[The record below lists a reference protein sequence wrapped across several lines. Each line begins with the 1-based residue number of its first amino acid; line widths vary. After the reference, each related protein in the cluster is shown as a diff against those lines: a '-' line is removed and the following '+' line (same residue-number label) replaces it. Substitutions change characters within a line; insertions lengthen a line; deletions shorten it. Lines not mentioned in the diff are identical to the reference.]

1 MLREPGTPAPEPP
14 PGLASRIDRS
24 LVALIIPGD
33 GESLFF
39 VGSGTLVR
47 LGGVELVFT
56 AAHNLVDDERKALY
70 PRELV
75 TVHAPPRHL
84 FLPLTVGGGAPS
96 IARIHVPGPP
106 DNEGDIWPDVAVLE
120 LTTDAILRSERE
132 PFEAGSLGSFPS
144 TLHSDDAWV
153 AGFPIASVD
162 AKNPQF
168 AFTPQL
174 VRVVTFPGAR
184 HSKEPAEGR
193 GVHVLLGGPAFS
205 HSLRQDVDMPHPH
218 GMSGGPL
225 AVGADLASLLLVGLA
240 TRYHRSR
247 QDEWCEPTVEAVRL
261 LIDHE
266 NEAVRD
272 AAQRLVTQL
281 TPSTSLETS
290 QTPASSE

>member
-1 MLREPGTPAPEPP
+1 MLREAGKPAPEPP
-14 PGLASRIDRS
+14 PGVAARIDRS

-56 AAHNLVDDERKALY
+56 AAHNLVDDEANALY
-70 PRELV
+70 PGERV

-84 FLPLTVGGGAPS
+84 FLPLTVGGGAQS
-96 IARIHVPGPP
+96 IARIHVPGRP
-106 DNEGDIWPDVAVLE
+106 DDEGDIWPDVAVLE
-120 LTTDAILRSERE
+120 LTRDAILRSERE
-132 PFEAGSLGSFPS
+132 PFEEDGLGSFPS

-174 VRVVTFPGAR
+174 VRVVTIPGAR
-184 HSKEPAEGR
+184 HSKEPPEGR

-205 HSLRQDVDMPHPH
+205 HSLQQDVEVPHPR

-225 AVGADLASLLLVGLA
+225 AVGVDLASLRLVGLA

-247 QDEWCEPTVEAVRL
+247 EDEWCEPVVEAVRL

-266 NEAVRD
+266 NEAVRH
-272 AAQRLVTQL
+272 AARRLVARL
-281 TPSTSLETS
+281 TPSQLL
-290 QTPASSE
+290 PSSE